1 MATHFP
7 VLKDQLKAD
16 ILSVIGGSSE
26 VHFGRPRRLMP
37 YPNAVV
43 ITRVMRRN
51 GIRDVTELW
60 EFQIAVKLPIPVPY
74 PEDGAD
80 VAAMES
86 AAELV
91 NLLAPNDA
99 STVPSP
105 AGPYAGVG
113 MKRYVTSIVPIVA
126 DDADAYIGYVL
137 TFTCETTV
145 YQ

>member
-1 MATHFP
+1 MPAHFP
-7 VLKDQLKAD
+7 VLKEQLKAD
-16 ILSVIGGSSE
+16 IRTVIGGASE

-37 YPNAVV
+37 YPHAVV
-43 ITRVMRRN
+43 LTLVKRRN

-60 EFQIAVKLPIPVPY
+60 EFQIAVKLPLPVPY

-80 VAAMES
+80 IPAMES
-86 AAELV
+86 ATELAD
-91 NLLAPNDA
+91 LLAPFDTA
-99 STVPSP
+99 SVPSP

-113 MKRYVTSIVPIVA
+113 GKRYVTSIVPIVA
-126 DDADAYIGYVL
+126 DDTDAYIGYVL

>member
-1 MATHFP
+1 MPSHFP
-7 VLKDQLKAD
+7 TLKDQLKAD
-16 ILSVIGGSSE
+16 ILSVIGGSAE

-43 ITRVMRRN
+43 ITRLTRRN

-86 AAELV
+86 AAALTD
-91 NLLAPNDA
+91 LLAPYDA
-99 STVPSP
+99 STMPSP

-113 MKRYVTSIVPIVA
+113 TKRYVTSIVPIVA

-145 YQ
+145 NQ